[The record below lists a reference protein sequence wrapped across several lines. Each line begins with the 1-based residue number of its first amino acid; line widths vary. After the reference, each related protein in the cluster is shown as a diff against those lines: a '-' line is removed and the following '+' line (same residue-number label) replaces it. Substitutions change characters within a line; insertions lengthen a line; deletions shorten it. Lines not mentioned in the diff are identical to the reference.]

1 MNNHEIAKIHQLVQS
16 ADEKNIAVA
25 FEIFQSADYKSS
37 QELVTYLFTL
47 AFFHPKNSIR
57 QQAKPL
63 LKEAV
68 STSFYVESARDLVFS
83 KIVPKSGIPSVFI
96 FTHLLDQVHK
106 KGVLDVKTL
115 GKYTL
120 DFWTQSW
127 EFCWKHQTEDI
138 ADILNKIRK
147 GNSLQL
153 AGSVRDLPEALW
165 QLTDLESLTIINR
178 NLSSISDE
186 IRNLTHLKY
195 LNIQSKLSTF
205 PVGLVE
211 LVALEELKL
220 FISNDQFFNTVPAE
234 VSQLCKLKSLT
245 FTSLAGE
252 FPVNFCFIVPLES
265 IDLGYSNFKDFPEEV
280 SQLTNLKSVKL
291 NFNENLHLKGVF
303 RKLSKISG
311 LKHLDLSFCKL
322 DKLPE
327 EIALLD
333 QIETLNL
340 SGCHLFDI
348 PIHIEDM
355 VSLRSID
362 ISHNQ
367 FSSVPAELYRL
378 PRLEKIRDNSGVIEV
393 KAGND

>member
-1 MNNHEIAKIHQLVQS
+1 MDHQEIAKIHQLVQS

-25 FEIFQSADYKSS
+25 FEIFQSADYKGN

-47 AFFHPKNSIR
+47 AFFHPKEGIR

-63 LKEAV
+63 LKKVV
-68 STSFYVESARDLVFS
+68 SASFYVESARDLVFS

-96 FTHLLDQVHK
+96 FTHLLEQVHK
-106 KGVLDVKTL
+106 KGVLDVQTL

-120 DFWTQSW
+120 DLWTQSW

-138 ADILNKIRK
+138 TYILNKIKK
-147 GNSLQL
+147 GNALQL

-165 QLTDLESLTIINR
+165 ELTDLESLTIINR
-178 NLSSISDE
+178 NLSRISVD
-186 IRNLTHLKY
+186 IRKLTHLKY
-195 LNIQSKLSTF
+195 LNIQSKLSAF

-220 FISNDQFFNTVPAE
+220 FISNDQFFNSVPPE
-234 VSQLCKLKSLT
+234 VDQLLQLKSLT

-252 FPVNFCFIVPLES
+252 FPINFCFIVSLEA
-265 IDLGYSNFKDFPEEV
+265 IALGYSNFSDFPEEI
-280 SQLTNLKSVKL
+280 SQLTNLQSVKL

-303 RKLSKISG
+303 RKLSKISS

-322 DKLPE
+322 EQLPE

-333 QIETLNL
+333 QIETLSL
-340 SGCHLFDI
+340 SGCHLLSI
-348 PIHIEDM
+348 PIQVEDM
-355 VSLRSID
+355 ISLKSID

-367 FSSVPAELYRL
+367 LKEIPDEITRIPNLQTVKTDQGII
-378 PRLEKIRDNSGVIEV
+378 KIDQ
-393 KAGND
+393 